1 MNQINHMLVIKFKLK
16 GGILIEHEMEPP
28 EAAKWIN
35 AHSLEDRI
43 QVFRDINLNY
53 EKIDQLKKVFVKIN
67 DDMTDAELS
76 QTEMFILLTTF
87 ESLSNKIKKRIKK
100 LNKSE

>member
-1 MNQINHMLVIKFKLK
+1 MFVYKTELK
-16 GGILIEHEMEPP
+16 GGVFIEQEMYPIEV
-28 EAAKWIN
+28 AKWIN
-35 AHSLEDRI
+35 THSLEDRM

-53 EKIDQLKKVFVKIN
+53 EKIDQLKKVCVKIN

-76 QTEMFILLTTF
+76 QTEMFILMTTYEAYLTK
-87 ESLSNKIKKRIKK
+87 LKKRIKK